1 MNIGDINLGWFD
13 LLFAALI
20 VVGCIRGRKRGMTQ
34 EFPNLIQWVITLA
47 GGAVLY
53 RPLGEWLS
61 QATGMGQLFWFLT
74 VYLVWAALV
83 KGVTTWIVR
92 SKGDQLALSDMFG
105 SGEYPLGMMSGMIRM
120 TLLSLF
126 LLALINSRLY
136 TTTELKSMAK
146 YQQDNYGS
154 NFFPTIGA
162 FQHSIFQD
170 SALGKLV
177 KDKAAVVLI
186 EPTAPREI
194 KGRASG
200 KNRKKNAMDYWS

>member
-1 MNIGDINLGWFD
+1 MNIGNINLGWFD
-13 LLFAALI
+13 LLFVALI

-47 GGAVLY
+47 GGAAIY

-61 QATGMGQLFWFLT
+61 QVTGMGQLFWFVT

-92 SKGDQLALSDMFG
+92 SRGDRLALSDMFG
-105 SGEYPLGMMSGMIRM
+105 SAEYPLGMMSGMIRM

-136 TTTELKSMAK
+136 TTAELKSMAK
-146 YQQDNYGS
+146 YQQDNFGNIS
-154 NFFPTIGA
+154 LPTIGT
-162 FQHSIFQD
+162 FQKTVFQE

-177 KDKAAVVLI
+177 KDKAGVVLI
-186 EPTAPREI
+186 EPTAPREV

-200 KNRKKNAMDYWS
+200 KNRKKNAMDYSS